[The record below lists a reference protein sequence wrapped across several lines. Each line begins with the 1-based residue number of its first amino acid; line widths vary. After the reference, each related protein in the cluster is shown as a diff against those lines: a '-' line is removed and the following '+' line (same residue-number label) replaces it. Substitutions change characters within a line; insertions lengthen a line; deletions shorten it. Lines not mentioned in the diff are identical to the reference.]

1 MMPGRTPLLLLTAA
15 AIAVALTYLLKSH
28 NGDDDDDEHYD
39 LQLHD
44 DGSDDITV
52 QVKNG
57 GPAAPAEERSTVA
70 SDDLTPDAGKVDE
83 ARGAVEVPVNS
94 PADPIVITADED
106 ATQTIVKSLSVRDDK
121 SEKEQEESI
130 RQEAMSKAASIIQS
144 MPAVSV
150 VDECIQE
157 VYSSLSGEEEINA
170 TTDMSTIHEEEE
182 QQQQTLI
189 SEPLEESNPIQL
201 DSTPKKNTPK
211 KSPLPINSPEKIIEA
226 PTDTTDYS
234 KLKNYWK
241 QQDNRNT
248 FSPPRKTDTEL
259 LPAATVTTSSPM
271 KPPSETKETSSSS
284 LIQSSSNEENAA
296 ASAAVAGLM
305 AAGVVNMLDQ
315 VYSPKTSQTNLSFD
329 GGKEDEGMPVMDVS
343 IVREDEIDNSQDNA
357 TAKREDSDEQLIL
370 AGERS
375 SSSGSDDKST
385 SDDYVKIVRTPS
397 GDPISE
403 SALLSR
409 PVEIVAHAKSDEENR
424 LADDESKTSNV
435 VEESNMSVAEEKEA
449 RIESVSES
457 NIDSGGAGETLVE
470 NAATEEKPKQTKS
483 RSKKK
488 KKGKKK

>member
-1 MMPGRTPLLLLTAA
+1 MPGRTPLLLLTAA
-15 AIAVALTYLLKSH
+15 AIAAALTYLLKSRKD
-28 NGDDDDDEHYD
+28 NDNDEHYD

-57 GPAAPAEERSTVA
+57 GPHPAEERSLVA
-70 SDDLTPDAGKVDE
+70 SDDLTTDGKVNE
-83 ARGAVEVPVNS
+83 AVGAVEGAVSVTS
-94 PADPIVITADED
+94 SDPTAIRADE
-106 ATQTIVKSLSVRDDK
+106 TQSMIESRSAE
-121 SEKEQEESI
+121 SERKQEESI
-130 RQEAMSKAASIIQS
+130 QQEAMSKAASIIQS

-157 VYSSLSGEEEINA
+157 VYSSLSGEEEMKT
-170 TTDMSTIHEEEE
+170 TTDMLTIHEEE
-182 QQQQTLI
+182 QQQHTLM
-189 SEPLEESNPIQL
+189 SEPLEQSIPIQL
-201 DSTPKKNTPK
+201 DSTPVKNSPMSSPPVSLSSPK
-211 KSPLPINSPEKIIEA
+211 SPEKIIEA

-248 FSPPRKTDTEL
+248 FSPPRKIDAEL
-259 LPAATVTTSSPM
+259 LPAATVAISPVKPSSENNEAG
-271 KPPSETKETSSSS
+271 SGLIGSSSK
-284 LIQSSSNEENAA
+284 EDNAA

-315 VYSPKTSQTNLSFD
+315 VYSPKTSQTNLPFKD
-329 GGKEDEGMPVMDVS
+329 GDEHEGMPLMDANMD
-343 IVREDEIDNSQDNA
+343 DEIDNSQDSA
-357 TAKREDSDEQLIL
+357 TKKEDCDEQLIL

-409 PVEIVAHAKSDEENR
+409 PVEIVADGKSGDK
-424 LADDESKTSNV
+424 DFVVDESKTSNV
-435 VEESNMSVAEEKEA
+435 VGEITGSGVVEEKEA
-449 RIESVSES
+449 PIEAVSES
-457 NIDSGGAGETLVE
+457 HVEGGGASDKLVE
-470 NAATEEKPKQTKS
+470 NIATVKTPKQTKP
-483 RSKKK
+483 RNKRRKRAKKMR
-488 KKGKKK
+488 

>member
-1 MMPGRTPLLLLTAA
+1 MPGRTPLLLLTAA
-15 AIAVALTYLLKSH
+15 AIAAALTYLLKSRKD
-28 NGDDDDDEHYD
+28 NDNDEHYD

-57 GPAAPAEERSTVA
+57 GPHPAEERSLVA
-70 SDDLTPDAGKVDE
+70 SDDLTTDGKVNE
-83 ARGAVEVPVNS
+83 AVGAVEGAVSVTS
-94 PADPIVITADED
+94 SDPTAIRADE
-106 ATQTIVKSLSVRDDK
+106 TQSMIESRSAE
-121 SEKEQEESI
+121 SERKQEESI
-130 RQEAMSKAASIIQS
+130 QQEAMSKAASIIQS

-157 VYSSLSGEEEINA
+157 VYSSLSGEEEMKT
-170 TTDMSTIHEEEE
+170 TTDMLTIHEEE
-182 QQQQTLI
+182 QQQHTLM
-189 SEPLEESNPIQL
+189 SEPLEQSIPIQL
-201 DSTPKKNTPK
+201 DSTPVKN
-211 KSPLPINSPEKIIEA
+211 SPQTSPPVSLSSPQSPEKIIEA

-248 FSPPRKTDTEL
+248 FSPPRKIDAEL
-259 LPAATVTTSSPM
+259 LPAAAVTTSPV
-271 KPPSETKETSSSS
+271 KPETGSGLIRSSSK
-284 LIQSSSNEENAA
+284 EDNAA

-305 AAGVVNMLDQ
+305 AAGVVNMLNQ

-329 GGKEDEGMPVMDVS
+329 DGDEHDGMPLMDANM
-343 IVREDEIDNSQDNA
+343 DGEIDNSQDNA
-357 TAKREDSDEQLIL
+357 TKKEDSDEQLIL

-409 PVEIVAHAKSDEENR
+409 PVEIVADGKSGDKD
-424 LADDESKTSNV
+424 LAVDESKSSNV
-435 VEESNMSVAEEKEA
+435 EGEITGSGVVEEKEA
-449 RIESVSES
+449 PIEAVSES
-457 NIDSGGAGETLVE
+457 HVEGGGASDKLVE
-470 NAATEEKPKQTKS
+470 NIATVKTPKQTKP
-483 RSKKK
+483 RNKKK
-488 KKGKKK
+488 KKGKKNEIG